1 MIVLKFMEFED
12 YHRDLYFKKITTT
25 FQYPRQSARSF
36 E

>member
-1 MIVLKFMEFED
+1 MEFEG

-25 FQYPRQSARSF
+25 YQYPRQLVRSF